1 MNALSLI
8 WRNIKLRAI
17 EFTIMNAN
25 QSTDLS
31 DRADRQIS
39 SQLILEARNVVA
51 GYVDGVDILQG
62 ANLSVYEGE
71 LVTVIGSNGAGK
83 STLAKAIFGLVP
95 VRSGEILFGDR
106 NLIGL
111 KPEQI
116 VRQGIS
122 YVPQVANV
130 FPSLSVS
137 DNLDMGAYTR
147 EGNIAAVKNKI
158 YETFP
163 VLAKRRNQSAG
174 TLSGGERQM
183 LAMGR
188 ALMLEPKLLIL
199 DEPSAA
205 LSPILVQDIFNL
217 IQQINQAGT
226 SIILVEQNARKA
238 LAIADRGYVMHLG
251 KDEFTGN
258 GADLLND
265 PEVAELYLGMGNF
278 GKTA

>member
-1 MNALSLI
+1 MLIASKAINPNMNAS
-8 WRNIKLRAI
+8 
-17 EFTIMNAN
+17 
-25 QSTDLS
+25 QSDHLS
-31 DRADRQIS
+31 DHQPDRQVS
-39 SQLILEARNVVA
+39 DQLILEARDIVA
-51 GYVDGVDILQG
+51 GYVEGVDILQG

-106 NLIGL
+106 PLVGL

-116 VRQGIS
+116 VRLGIS
-122 YVPQVANV
+122 YVPQVSNV
-130 FPSLSVS
+130 FPSLSIS

-147 EGNIAAVKNKI
+147 EGNIKEVKEKI
-158 YETFP
+158 YQTFP
-163 VLAKRRNQSAG
+163 VLAKRRNQRAG

-188 ALMLEPKLLIL
+188 AMMLEPKLLIL

-251 KDEFTGN
+251 KDEFTGK

-265 PEVAELYLGMGNF
+265 PEVAELYLGLGNF
-278 GKTA
+278 GKTAV

>member
-1 MNALSLI
+1 MLISSKAINPNMNAS
-8 WRNIKLRAI
+8 
-17 EFTIMNAN
+17 
-25 QSTDLS
+25 QSAEPTD
-31 DRADRQIS
+31 RPDRQIS
-39 SQLILEARNVVA
+39 NQLILEASNVVA

-83 STLAKAIFGLVP
+83 STFAKAIFGLVP

-122 YVPQVANV
+122 YVPQVSNV

-147 EGNIAAVKNKI
+147 EGNIAAVKDKI
-158 YETFP
+158 YTTFP
-163 VLAKRRNQSAG
+163 VLAKRRNQRAG

-205 LSPILVQDIFNL
+205 MTFNFTNLPTDNDKVMTVNVLITQGSSGFIPTTLQVGGTNQPIRWPNNAAPTPTSSAGKIDIFTFTFLRSGGSWIVFGNSNL
-217 IQQINQAGT
+217 N
-226 SIILVEQNARKA
+226 
-238 LAIADRGYVMHLG
+238 Y
-251 KDEFTGN
+251 
-258 GADLLND
+258 
-265 PEVAELYLGMGNF
+265 
-278 GKTA
+278 

>member
-1 MNALSLI
+1 MSASQSIELI
-8 WRNIKLRAI
+8 GDA
-17 EFTIMNAN
+17 
-25 QSTDLS
+25 
-31 DRADRQIS
+31 DRPDRQIS
-39 SQLILEARNVVA
+39 GQLILEARDIVA

-83 STLAKAIFGLVP
+83 STLAKTIFGLVP
-95 VRSGEILFGDR
+95 LRSGSLLFGDR

-116 VRQGIS
+116 VRCGIS
-122 YVPQVANV
+122 YVPQIANV
-130 FPSLSVS
+130 FPSLSIS

-147 EGNIAAVKNKI
+147 TGNITHVKSKI
-158 YETFP
+158 YDTFP
-163 VLAKRRNQSAG
+163 ALAKRRNQRAG

-188 ALMLEPKLLIL
+188 AMMLEPKLLIL

-217 IQQINQAGT
+217 IQEINQRGT

-251 KDEFTGN
+251 KDEFTGK
-258 GADLLND
+258 GGDLLND
-265 PEVAELYLGMGNF
+265 PEVAELYLGLGNF
-278 GKTA
+278 AKPTQ